1 MKKIIITAGFS
12 LLALYSQVSTS
23 AVVCDLCSLSKSGS
37 SPTALIFA
45 AGDNIVKA
53 KLDPSAGADSRFF
66 SFNVA
71 DGYRLDSILLEAF
84 SYAQI
89 ASNPI
94 ATGVAFFGLKQ
105 GAGITPS
112 NTNPAAVDG
121 YALLGAPVGPNPINN
136 VIPTDVGEDVLPSLV
151 ATGVFTGT
159 QLPNK
164 LTAGTYTVWLRE
176 SRTIDEFSLNFK
188 VSQVPLPATAWLMG
202 SVLLGFSARGRKA
215 GKFFRNVI

>member
-1 MKKIIITAGFS
+1 MKKLIITAGFS
-12 LLALYSQVSTS
+12 LLALYSQVSAS
-23 AVVCDLCSLSKSGS
+23 AVVCDLCSLSNSGS

-66 SFNVA
+66 SFNIA

-84 SYAQI
+84 SYVQI
-89 ASNPI
+89 ASNPT

-105 GAGITPS
+105 GVGISPS
-112 NTNPAAVDG
+112 TNNPAVVDG
-121 YALLGAPVGPNPINN
+121 YALLGAPVAPNPING

-151 ATGVFTGT
+151 ATGVITRT
-159 QLPNK
+159 QLPNA
-164 LTAGTYTVWLRE
+164 LLAGTYTVWLRE
-176 SRTIDEFSLNFK
+176 NRTIDEFSLNFK

-202 SVLLGFSARGRKA
+202 SVLLGFAARGRRA
-215 GKFFRNVI
+215 GNFFRNVI